1 MQGLYLEVGERIAM
15 LRTQNGY
22 TREALAELVNI
33 SSKFLYEI
41 ENGKK
46 GFSAKTLYNLA
57 NALDVTCDF
66 LMNGNEAR
74 LHSQKIEE
82 VMQHFQGEDLKEILQ
97 VLEAIDRIMDRE
109 LKPSVKGCS

>member
-1 MQGLYLEVGERIAM
+1 MQGFYLEVGERIAM
-15 LRTQNGY
+15 LRIQNGY

-57 NALDVTCDF
+57 NTLNVTCDF
-66 LMNGNEAR
+66 LMNGNETM
-74 LHSQKIEE
+74 LHAQKIEE
-82 VMQHFQGEDLKEILQ
+82 VMQHFQDEDLEEIQ
-97 VLEAIDRIMDRE
+97 KVLEAIDRIMSRE
-109 LKPSVKGCS
+109 LETSVKGCS